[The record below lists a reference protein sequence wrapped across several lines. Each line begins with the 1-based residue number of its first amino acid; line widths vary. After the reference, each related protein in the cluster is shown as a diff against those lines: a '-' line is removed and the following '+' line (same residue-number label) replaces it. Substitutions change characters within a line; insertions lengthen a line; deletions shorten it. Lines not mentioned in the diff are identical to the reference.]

1 MDLRPQSHEI
11 IRTWLFASIVRSRA
25 EHGMLPWHTAVI
37 SGWILDPDRKKM
49 SKSKGNALTPID
61 ILDRYGS
68 DAVRYW
74 AASGRPGVD
83 LTYDESQMKVGRR
96 LGTKL
101 LNASRFVLGLGGGAE
116 PSAPSVVEPLD
127 RSMLARLSAVV
138 ATSTEAFDA
147 YDHTGALVATES
159 FFWKF
164 CDDYIELVKQRAYGG
179 GPAAPSARAALA
191 LALVVQLRLF
201 APVLPYVTE
210 EVWSW
215 WRDGSV
221 HRAAWPTV
229 AELAGAAG
237 DAALVSAVGD
247 ALSQVRRAK
256 SARGLSM
263 RAEVA
268 RAIVT
273 GPAAVLDR
281 LALAETD
288 LRAAGRISKLDFDPT
303 SAGDLVVRCEF

>member
-1 MDLRPQSHEI
+1 VSSAPKAEERRPQSAAAPSP
-11 IRTWLFASIVRSRA
+11 F
-25 EHGMLPWHTAVI
+25 
-37 SGWILDPDRKKM
+37 
-49 SKSKGNALTPID
+49 TPIAD
-61 ILDRYGS
+61 YAFIS
-68 DAVRYW
+68 DC
-74 AASGRPGVD
+74 
-83 LTYDESQMKVGRR
+83 
-96 LGTKL
+96 
-101 LNASRFVLGLGGGAE
+101 
-116 PSAPSVVEPLD
+116 
-127 RSMLARLSAVV
+127 
-138 ATSTEAFDA
+138 
-147 YDHTGALVATES
+147 HTGALVATES

-179 GPAAPSARAALA
+179 GPAATSARAALA